1 MSRPQRSSTAR
12 ATTLLPTKVLLTA
25 ALVAAVAGPRGLH
38 AQESTTSGFNLG
50 VHLQGSSL
58 EPADGDRS
66 NAGGAGILLGYG
78 FNQTVELFLQLDG
91 ARFDVD
97 DTEIDGD
104 WRLGHADLGLR
115 FHFADSLRSWVPYL
129 QGGVTLRAASVDDA
143 EVNQQTVTGRVGI
156 FGGALMLGGGIMFFL
171 SETLAA
177 DIQLAWTGGEFRK
190 AKIGDVTVDLDED
203 YRARTSRLNLGVSW
217 WP

>member
-1 MSRPQRSSTAR
+1 MLRPTE
-12 ATTLLPTKVLLTA
+12 TLLTA
-25 ALVAAVAGPRGLH
+25 ALVAVLCPQEVR
-38 AQESTTSGFNLG
+38 AQESTTRGLNLG
-50 VHLQGSSL
+50 IHLQGASL

-66 NAGGAGILLGYG
+66 NAGGGGILVGYG
-78 FNQTVELFLQLDG
+78 FNPSLELFLQLDG
-91 ARFDVD
+91 AEFDVD
-97 DTEIDGD
+97 DTDVDGD

-129 QGGVTLRAASVDDA
+129 QGGLTLRVASVDDA

-156 FGGALMLGGGIMFFL
+156 FGGALMLGGGIMFFFN
-171 SETLAA
+171 ETLAA

-190 AKIGDVTVDLDED
+190 ARIGDVTVDLDED
-203 YRARTSRLNLGVSW
+203 YRARTSRLDLGVSW